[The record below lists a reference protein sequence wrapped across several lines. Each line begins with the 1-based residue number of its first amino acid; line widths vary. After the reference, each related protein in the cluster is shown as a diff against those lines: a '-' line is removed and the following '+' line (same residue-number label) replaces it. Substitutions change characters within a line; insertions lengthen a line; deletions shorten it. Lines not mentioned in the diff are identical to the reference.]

1 MRVLLDE
8 QVPVG
13 LAALLPGHD
22 VKTVTGMG
30 WAGVKNGELLRR
42 AADHCDAFVTMD
54 RNLEF
59 QQNLGRLPFGIL
71 LIRASSN
78 RLKDV
83 VPLIPSVLNLL
94 PSIAPG
100 QVARVGA

>member
-22 VKTVTGMG
+22 VQTVTGMG
-30 WAGVKNGELLRR
+30 WSGIKNGELLRR
-42 AADHCDAFVTMD
+42 TTGRFETFVTMD

-59 QQNLGRLPFGIL
+59 QQNLADLPFGIL

-83 VPLIPSVLNLL
+83 APLIPTILDVL
-94 PSIAPG
+94 PTIVPG
-100 QVARVGA
+100 RVTPVGA